1 MPPRVTKNGR
11 IVGRNYSGRG
21 YTQCQGCRLYFPVT
35 LIKHHRDECP
45 ALQESEHKEETVEIP
60 LVRDDE
66 EERASLVQRYTPQS
80 LNEHPGFYD
89 GVESLI
95 DNDYNT
101 DDHEENSD
109 FNRTEINDMSDA
121 GVEYH
126 VDDIDF
132 NRRFRKG
139 PAPEGN
145 INDDKYKHSKYAKYN
160 REEGIED
167 APWHHPKRVGR
178 PPIDFGLEKLIQV
191 AGSKGSRDFRRRAHF
206 MSPKAFEE
214 WQKNKKK
221 KLYWAEETDLDDDS
235 EDEFVVRFNRTD
247 AKGKVIVDEH
257 GNPIPDDDIA
267 AINGWTT
274 VKSDYKER
282 RKYIDAYPTPK
293 DRKGKPFK
301 KFMEQHYLT
310 DEYTDAY
317 GYPNHKYLE
326 KREKDMYE
334 EGYKRKLHM
343 PNKTARQDF
352 MKGMVWRAYKAAVDD
367 FVSTKNIER
376 GQLKEILD
384 QVHGTGWVTKLG
396 SKLWEDWIITP
407 FMEEQR
413 GTQYYKDEL
422 EKYKPKFNRAPKNKE
437 RGIEWSASK
446 PEHVAAFEKT
456 LFKKDSI
463 RTSINR
469 IVSEILNEDGIYFES
484 AIQRIYNK
492 IVKKIMTATEGAR
505 A

>member
-1 MPPRVTKNGR
+1 MPPRVSKNGR

-21 YTQCQGCRLYFPVT
+21 YTQCHGCELFFPVT
-35 LIKHHRDECP
+35 LIKRHRDECP
-45 ALQESEHKEETVEIP
+45 ALHPTSDEAIIEIP

-66 EERASLVQRYTPQS
+66 EERASLVQMYTPQS

-101 DDHEENSD
+101 DDDEENSD

-413 GTQYYKDEL
+413 GTPYYAQEL

>member
-11 IVGRNYSGRG
+11 IVGRNYGGRG
-21 YTQCQGCRLYFPVT
+21 YTQCHGCRLYFPIT
-35 LIKHHRDECP
+35 LIKRHRDECP
-45 ALQESEHKEETVEIP
+45 ALHQEEEDIIEIP
-60 LVRDDE
+60 LIRDDE
-66 EERASLVQRYTPQS
+66 EDTSIIPMYAPPPLD
-80 LNEHPGFYD
+80 EHPGFYE
-89 GVESLI
+89 GVEGLM
-95 DNDYNT
+95 DNDYNS
-101 DDHEENSD
+101 DDDEENPD
-109 FNRTEINDMSDA
+109 FNRTETNMSDSE
-121 GVEYH
+121 GVEYR
-126 VDDIDF
+126 VTDF
-132 NRRFRKG
+132 PSGRTFIKG
-139 PAPEGN
+139 NPPEGM
-145 INDDKYKHSKYAKYN
+145 IYDEKYKHSKYAKYN
-160 REEGIED
+160 REEGVED
-167 APWHHPKRVGR
+167 APWHHPKKVAH
-178 PPIDFGLEKLIQV
+178 PPIDLGLEKLIQV

-247 AKGKVIVDEH
+247 AKGRVITDEH
-257 GNPIPDDDIA
+257 GNPIHDDDIA

-317 GYPNHKYLE
+317 GYPNHKYIE

-334 EGYKRKLHM
+334 NYKRKLHM

-352 MKGMVWRAYKAAVDD
+352 MKGIVWRAYKVAVDD
-367 FVSTKNIER
+367 FIATHDMER
-376 GQLKEILD
+376 SQLKEILD
-384 QVHGTGWVTKLG
+384 HVLGGGWVNKLG
-396 SKLWEDWIITP
+396 SKLWDEWVITP
-407 FMEEQR
+407 FMDEQR
-413 GTQYYKDEL
+413 GTPYYEQEL

-437 RGIEWSASK
+437 KGIEWSASK

-456 LFKKDSI
+456 LLKKDSI

-469 IVSEILNEDGIYFES
+469 IVSEILNENGIYFES
-484 AIQRIYNK
+484 AIQRIYYK
-492 IVKKIMTATEGAR
+492 IGKKILAATQGLR
-505 A
+505 AE